1 MDVGSPS
8 KVMYKTGSFVG
19 EGFINAINDYSKKAY
34 KASDNL
40 GNSAK
45 DGFSNAISHI
55 QKLIDSGMDTAPKI
69 RPVLDLSDITD
80 GARMMN
86 NMLNL
91 APSVGVTSNLN
102 AISSNM
108 ARKATSN
115 DDVISA
121 INSLGRKMSSMGG
134 NIYNIDGIT
143 YDDGTNV
150 SNAIETLVKAVR
162 MERRV

>member
-1 MDVGSPS
+1 
-8 KVMYKTGSFVG
+8 
-19 EGFINAINDYSKKAY
+19 
-34 KASDNL
+34 
-40 GNSAK
+40 
-45 DGFSNAISHI
+45 
-55 QKLIDSGMDTAPKI
+55 MDTTPRI

-134 NIYNIDGIT
+134 NTYNIDGIT

-150 SNAIETLVKAVR
+150 SNAIETLFKAIR